1 MINHIAIVLVLNTI
15 KARSLHIQLIVAVGS
30 RFHPANIRVGKPM
43 RIEMR
48 SIKDETRKST
58 AHGFD
63 RSVRCN
69 KTIQLRIFPT
79 VPKMKIIGDKYRLT
93 CSEMKFND

>member
-1 MINHIAIVLVLNTI
+1 VINHVAIVLVLNTI
-15 KARSLHIQLIVAVGS
+15 KARSLQTELIVAVGS

-48 SIKDETRKST
+48 SIKDETRKIT

-63 RSVRCN
+63 RSIRCD
-69 KTIQLRIFPT
+69 KTKQLRIFPI
-79 VPKMKIIGDKYRLT
+79 VPKMKIVGDKYRLSS
-93 CSEMKFND
+93 SEIKFND